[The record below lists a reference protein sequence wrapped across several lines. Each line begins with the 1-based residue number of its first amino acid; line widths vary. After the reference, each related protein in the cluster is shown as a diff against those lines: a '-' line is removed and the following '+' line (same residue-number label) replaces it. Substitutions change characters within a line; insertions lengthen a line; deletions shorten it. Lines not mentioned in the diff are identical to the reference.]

1 MIRKINKV
9 LTELEKLDKVF
20 FKKLISLSDFQLNI
34 LFQLKNKKNKT
45 IEIATCVN
53 YEGFK
58 QSRTQRYRDISN
70 LIKKGFC
77 KKQQQRLVL
86 M

>member
-1 MIRKINKV
+1 MIQKIYKV

-20 FKKLISLSDFQLNI
+20 FKKLVSLSDFQLNI
-34 LFQLKNKKNKT
+34 LFQLKNKKNKK
-45 IEIATCVN
+45 IEIATCVK

-70 LIKKGFC
+70 LIQKGFC
-77 KKQQQRLVL
+77 KKQKQQLVL
-86 M
+86 L